1 MTGRILARIKVYG
14 SGCIGKI
21 SRPGYWRMDTI
32 GSSGTKDFDWDKPI
46 TLDSL
51 MSDEQAGAELNDDEF
66 VVGNVH
72 LG

>member
-1 MTGRILARIKVYG
+1 
-14 SGCIGKI
+14 
-21 SRPGYWRMDTI
+21 MDTI